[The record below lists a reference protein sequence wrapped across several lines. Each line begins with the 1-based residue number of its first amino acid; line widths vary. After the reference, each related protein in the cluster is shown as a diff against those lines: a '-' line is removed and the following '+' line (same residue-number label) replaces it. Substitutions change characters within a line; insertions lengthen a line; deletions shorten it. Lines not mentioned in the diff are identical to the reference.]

1 MYESHLFESTGG
13 ATVEIADNNLKGQ
26 RLGDGHRNAQI
37 SVEGLAG
44 GTFDV
49 FYRVPR
55 GTQWIAHVTQAGAND
70 TVMLAG
76 ALAPLFV
83 ALKIEFTNVPVATV
97 STIIVNSW
105 ARGL

>member
-37 SVEGLAG
+37 SVEGL
-44 GTFDV
+44 
-49 FYRVPR
+49 
-55 GTQWIAHVTQAGAND
+55 
-70 TVMLAG
+70 VMLAG

-83 ALKIEFTNVPVATV
+83 ALKIEFTNVPVATE